1 MNMGRGRFSEH
12 DNEYDSEDFADFGE
26 ISTPMKWLI
35 ALGAIGVSAW
45 YFMSRASAQDATAA
59 TANLELSVTFLG
71 TRAPGSEKL
80 KAIGR
85 LLKGIM
91 GNEKFTLASGTVIDG
106 CPMAPKNVEIV
117 KREAPVSHSI
127 EGRDAR
133 VVLWRV
139 HADFGADFD
148 SENPYL
154 RDEVSACIFKILQN
168 VASVESV
175 PIVGFRG
182 KRVAQ

>member
-45 YFMSRASAQDATAA
+45 YFMSRASAQETDQAP
-59 TANLELSVTFLG
+59 NLELSLTFLG
-71 TRAPGSEKL
+71 TKAPGSDRL
-80 KAIGR
+80 RAIGR

-91 GNEKFTLASGTVIDG
+91 GNEKFTRSNGSVIDG
-106 CPMAPKNVEIV
+106 CPMAPKNVMIV
-117 KREAPVSHSI
+117 KREAPVSFKL
-127 EGRDAR
+127 EDGRDTR

-154 RDEVSACIFKILQN
+154 RDEASACIFKILSTI
-168 VASVESV
+168 ASNKSV
-175 PIVGFRG
+175 PIFGFRG